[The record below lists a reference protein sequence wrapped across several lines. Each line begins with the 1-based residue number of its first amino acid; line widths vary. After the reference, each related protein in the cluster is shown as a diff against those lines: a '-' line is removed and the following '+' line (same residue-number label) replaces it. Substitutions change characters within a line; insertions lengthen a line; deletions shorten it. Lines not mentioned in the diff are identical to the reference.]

1 MMNLSNRNRV
11 AEHLLKH
18 SYCHCHHLMGAH
30 EGGTCMM
37 HDGVGNER
45 SESESDEC
53 RASGTEQRQFICSI
67 YTQSTPHAW
76 MVAVTLSVE
85 LA

>member
-1 MMNLSNRNRV
+1 
-11 AEHLLKH
+11 
-18 SYCHCHHLMGAH
+18 
-30 EGGTCMM
+30 MM

-53 RASGTEQRQFICSI
+53 RASGTEPRQFICSI

>member
-1 MMNLSNRNRV
+1 MINLSNRNRV

-18 SYCHCHHLMGAH
+18 SYCHCHHLMGVH

-53 RASGTEQRQFICSI
+53 RASGADPRQFIYPI

-85 LA
+85 PA